1 MRPIAGTITRMASD
15 DSTRAA
21 ERARRLLI
29 VRTCA
34 SLARLQ
40 SRVLDERFSYAM
52 PGESAPGQTRT
63 TWPVSSLS
71 PPSPWLAGVRDTLSL
86 DYILTAISGAQ
97 AQLLDAVASPK
108 PMDPLWVCVVL
119 QSIAIEAKDWT
130 PPVRKLA
137 LQWGVELP
145 ASPQASG
152 RQSPAPLPTRR

>member
-1 MRPIAGTITRMASD
+1 MAPD
-15 DSTRAA
+15 DSDRSL

-40 SRVLDERFSYAM
+40 SSVISERFSYAM
-52 PGESAPGQTRT
+52 PGDSAPGQTRT

-71 PPSPWLAGVRDTLSL
+71 PPSPWLNGVRDTLSL
-86 DYILTAISGAQ
+86 DYILTAISRAQ
-97 AQLLDAVASPK
+97 GQLLDAVTSPK
-108 PMDPLWVCVVL
+108 ALDPLWVCLTL
-119 QSIAIEAKDWT
+119 QRIAIEAKEWT

-145 ASPQASG
+145 PSP
-152 RQSPAPLPTRR
+152 PACDR

>member
-1 MRPIAGTITRMASD
+1 MASD

-71 PPSPWLAGVRDTLSL
+71 PPSLWLAGVRDTLSL
-86 DYILTAISGAQ
+86 DYILTAISRAQ

-108 PMDPLWVCVVL
+108 PLDPLWVCGVL
-119 QSIAIEAKDWT
+119 QSIAIEVKDWT
-130 PPVRKLA
+130 PPVQKLA
-137 LQWGVELP
+137 ERWGVELP
-145 ASPQASG
+145 ASPQASS
-152 RQSPAPLPTRR
+152 R

>member
-1 MRPIAGTITRMASD
+1 MATD
-15 DSTRAA
+15 DSQRSL

-40 SRVLDERFSYAM
+40 SRVIDERFSYSL
-52 PGESAPGQTRT
+52 PGQSLPGQTRT

-86 DYILTAISGAQ
+86 DYILTAISVAQ

-108 PMDPLWVCVVL
+108 ALDPLWVCGVL
-119 QSIAIEAKDWT
+119 QSIAIEATGWT
-130 PPVRKLA
+130 PPVRRLA
-137 LQWGVELP
+137 QQWGVELP
-145 ASPQASG
+145 ASPQALA
-152 RQSPAPLPTRR
+152 R

>member
-1 MRPIAGTITRMASD
+1 MRPIAGTLTRMASD
-15 DSTRAA
+15 DSDRSL

-40 SRVLDERFSYAM
+40 SRVIDERFSYAM
-52 PGESAPGQTRT
+52 PGDSAPGQTRT

-71 PPSPWLAGVRDTLSL
+71 PPSPWLAGVRGTLSL
-86 DYILTAISGAQ
+86 DYILTAISRAQ

-108 PMDPLWVCVVL
+108 PLDPLGVCVVL
-119 QSIAIEAKDWT
+119 QSIAIEAKDWI

-137 LQWGVELP
+137 QQWGVELP
-145 ASPQASG
+145 SSPPARG
-152 RQSPAPLPTRR
+152 R

>member
-1 MRPIAGTITRMASD
+1 MATD
-15 DSTRAA
+15 DSQRSL

-40 SRVLDERFSYAM
+40 TRVIDERFSYAM
-52 PGESAPGQTRT
+52 PGDSAPGQTRT

-86 DYILTAISGAQ
+86 DYILTAISRTQ
-97 AQLLDAVASPK
+97 AQLLDTVASPK
-108 PMDPLWVCVVL
+108 PVDALGVCIVL

-137 LQWGVELP
+137 QQWGVDLP
-145 ASPQASG
+145 PVIEKPRSRPD
-152 RQSPAPLPTRR
+152 